1 MTPPSKFVLH
11 HVGGRWGNRV
21 FPLLPRFERDF
32 VNVLYEADSDAIPGI
47 YEACKNQQSELIVL
61 PFCLAEGDS
70 DATLN
75 LYLNSG
81 LTSLRSFSAALKDR
95 HLHLFGVD
103 FDFGGAGARLL
114 KRKTIATRSLD
125 SVLASSGDACPAPD
139 FLSLDVQG
147 TEYEVL
153 AGARNVLRD
162 KVCGVIAEVEFGEMY
177 VGQKRFQDVYDLLR
191 EFGFEF
197 VRFLSLGEASGPA
210 APLGFRS
217 SGYQS
222 WADALFLRRPDSI
235 PTKGKNY
242 ADMLRKL
249 CFVAIVFGNIELAI
263 DCLGLL
269 RQLAP
274 SEAHASSDVLA
285 YAAFIAELA
294 EVYERTQKVWP
305 PVFSRI
311 LPQHRSLDYSRAG
324 GPEQWPEILEGLRD
338 LDEHY
343 VGSLKKLQKP
353 SDTEFE
359 ALLRRYGFVE
369 QADRVNHTRR
379 HQAHDISQAIIAA
392 RRKS

>member
-1 MTPPSKFVLH
+1 MARATGRPQTSADGSRRDRSNMTPPSKFVLH

-197 VRFLSLGEASGPA
+197 
-210 APLGFRS
+210 
-217 SGYQS
+217 
-222 WADALFLRRPDSI
+222 LRRPDSI

-285 YAAFIAELA
+285 DA
-294 EVYERTQKVWP
+294 
-305 PVFSRI
+305 
-311 LPQHRSLDYSRAG
+311 
-324 GPEQWPEILEGLRD
+324 
-338 LDEHY
+338 
-343 VGSLKKLQKP
+343 
-353 SDTEFE
+353 
-359 ALLRRYGFVE
+359 ALL
-369 QADRVNHTRR
+369 ADP
-379 HQAHDISQAIIAA
+379 
-392 RRKS
+392 